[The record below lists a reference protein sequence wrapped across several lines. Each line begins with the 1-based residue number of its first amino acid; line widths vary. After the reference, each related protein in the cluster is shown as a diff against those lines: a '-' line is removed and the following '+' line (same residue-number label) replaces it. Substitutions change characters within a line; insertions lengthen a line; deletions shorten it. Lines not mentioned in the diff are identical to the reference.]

1 MDWIE
6 KIPLI
11 AALAGV
17 AMMFYF
23 AARNPLK
30 TWRNLEGWKY
40 KYPAFHEPSRSALD
54 MQRAAA
60 IFAILVCAIA
70 AVFVVGAPSRE
81 QVRLRKKMN
90 EEWRRESSEQI
101 SRFVRQS
108 MQDTLDRIPSLNRPK
123 QDRPGTITTH
133 ASSTKPLAQ
142 PK

>member
-6 KIPLI
+6 KIPLL

-60 IFAILVCAIA
+60 IFAILACAIA

-81 QVRLRKKMN
+81 QVRLRKKMD
-90 EEWRRESSEQI
+90 EEWRHEHGLQLN
-101 SRFVRQS
+101 RFMQQN
-108 MQDTLDRIPSLNRPK
+108 MQDIHDSIPSLNRPK
-123 QDRPGTITTH
+123 QDRSGTITTH